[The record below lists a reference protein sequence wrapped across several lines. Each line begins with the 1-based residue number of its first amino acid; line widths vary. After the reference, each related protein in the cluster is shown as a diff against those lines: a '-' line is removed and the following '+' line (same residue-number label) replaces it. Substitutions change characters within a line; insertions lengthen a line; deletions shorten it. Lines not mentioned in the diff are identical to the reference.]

1 MDLSKIESIIRENG
15 YEEFRWISGKDV
27 VVCQWPRFKCMFGC
41 PTYGK
46 KGSCPPFVPSIE
58 ECREFFSEYE
68 KIAVIHLKKKLDDP
82 EDRKAWS
89 RKTNIN
95 LQKLEKAAFLS
106 GHPKAFLLFMDE
118 CRICEDCPGSRIEC
132 KNLHM
137 SRPCP
142 EALGV
147 DVFATVR
154 KLGYP
159 IEVLTDY
166 KQEMNRYSFLMIE

>member
-1 MDLSKIESIIRENG
+1 MNLSKIESIITGNG
-15 YEEFRWISGKDV
+15 YEDFRWISGKDV
-27 VVCQWPRFKCMFGC
+27 VVSQWPRFKCMFGC

-46 KGSCPPFVPSIE
+46 KGSCPPSVPSIE
-58 ECREFFSEYE
+58 ECQKFFKEY
-68 KIAVIHLKKKLDDP
+68 KQIAVIHLKKKFTDP
-82 EDRKAWS
+82 EDRKEWS
-89 RKTNIN
+89 RKTNIH
-95 LQKLEKAAFLS
+95 LLKLEKAAFLS
-106 GHPKAFLLFMDE
+106 GHHKAFLLFMDE
-118 CRICEDCPGSRIEC
+118 CRICEECPGSRIEC
-132 KNLHM
+132 NNLHL

-166 KQEMNRYSFLMIE
+166 TQEMNRYSFLMVE

>member
-1 MDLSKIESIIRENG
+1 MDLSKVESIIRKNG
-15 YEEFRWISGKDV
+15 YEDFRWISGEDV
-27 VVCQWPRFKCMFGC
+27 VVSQWPRFKCMFGC

-46 KGSCPPFVPSIE
+46 KGACPPSVPSIE
-58 ECREFFSEYE
+58 ECREFFKEY
-68 KIAVIHLKKKLDDP
+68 KQIAVIHLKKKLDDP
-82 EDRKAWS
+82 EDRKEWS
-89 RKTNIN
+89 KKANIN
-95 LQKLEKAAFLS
+95 LLKLEKAAFLS
-106 GHPKAFLLFMDE
+106 GHQKAFLLFMDE

-132 KNLHM
+132 KNLHL

-154 KLGYP
+154 KLVYP